1 MIVLFSSP
9 LRLTSLLGRKLS
21 RFSVFSPL
29 PRLLQPPSPTAEWN
43 PKTDCTIHNESWV
56 LFPMG
61 VREPG
66 LHHRRRSHT
75 PRQDILLGKG
85 TLELGVSNP

>member
-1 MIVLFSSP
+1 
-9 LRLTSLLGRKLS
+9 
-21 RFSVFSPL
+21 
-29 PRLLQPPSPTAEWN
+29 
-43 PKTDCTIHNESWV
+43 V